1 MVAWTLV
8 IPVILMRVMISAYIL
23 LDLAG
28 IIIMDVV
35 VVMKVV

>member
-1 MVAWTLV
+1 MAWTLV

>member
-8 IPVILMRVMISAYIL
+8 ITVILMRVVISTNIL

-35 VVMKVV
+35 VMKVV

>member
-8 IPVILMRVMISAYIL
+8 ITVILMRVVISTNIL

-28 IIIMDVV
+28 IIIMAV